1 MGSVVAQ
8 LIFNE
13 QINKLGVLMS
23 VTEILLKYVR
33 KLNLTFLH
41 LCSSAVLKRIS
52 QSQLRIQLSN
62 PLLMKGNVSNLLLKY
77 GIIYQSVGFLSVFHS
92 AASCIV
98 SFHQISRYFRDFA
111 FSGSNPVNIKLLV
124 NKKLLKDDS

>member
-1 MGSVVAQ
+1 
-8 LIFNE
+8 
-13 QINKLGVLMS
+13 
-23 VTEILLKYVR
+23 
-33 KLNLTFLH
+33 
-41 LCSSAVLKRIS
+41 
-52 QSQLRIQLSN
+52 
-62 PLLMKGNVSNLLLKY
+62 MKGNVSDLLLKY

-98 SFHQISRYFRDFA
+98 SFHQISRYFRDFE